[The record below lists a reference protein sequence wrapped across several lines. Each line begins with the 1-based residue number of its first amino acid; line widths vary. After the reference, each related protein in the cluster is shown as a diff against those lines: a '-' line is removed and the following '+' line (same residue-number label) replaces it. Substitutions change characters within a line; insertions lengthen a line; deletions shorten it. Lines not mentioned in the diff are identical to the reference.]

1 MAWADARVWGAVL
14 GTLAADGDASL
25 REKLWHIHMVQR
37 AFFAIWLD
45 SAAEVSE
52 LSIFPGLRS
61 LEEWGRAY
69 HDEVTPFLETL
80 AEPSLDRVVHLPWAA
95 RFTAIMGVQPANPTM
110 RETLLQVAMHS
121 LYHRGQV
128 NMRLRELGTEPPLVD
143 YIAWIWIGRPTPDW
157 P

>member
-1 MAWADARVWGAVL
+1 MAWADAKVWGAVL

-95 RFTAIMGVQPANPTM
+95 RFTAIMGVQPADPTM
-110 RETLLQVAMHS
+110 CETLLQVAMHS

-143 YIAWIWIGRPTPDW
+143 YIAWIWIGRPAPDW

>member
-1 MAWADARVWGAVL
+1 MAWADAKVWGAVL
-14 GTLAADGDASL
+14 GTPAAEGDASL

-61 LEEWGRAY
+61 LAEWGHTY

-80 AEPSLDRVVHLPWAA
+80 EEPFLDRFVHLPWAA
-95 RFTAIMGVQPANPTM
+95 RLTAIMGVQPANPTM
-110 RETLLQVAMHS
+110 CETLLQVVMHS

-143 YIAWIWIGRPTPDW
+143 YIAWIWIGRPAPDW